1 MDVKLAPV
9 FAVFLNYLCIVFS
22 KLDVRL
28 LAHHTALEGSTYLT
42 LSGMS
47 LQDCWKNCE
56 NRVLCSSVNYMR
68 LTHLCQ
74 LNYGNHGSDSFVKS
88 TVQRKGSVFYQKGN
102 NDLVRPAFVLNS
114 LMFLPLTKKSNA

>member
-1 MDVKLAPV
+1 MDVKWAQV
-9 FAVFLNYLCIVFS
+9 FAVFLNYLGIVFS

-42 LSGMS
+42 LQGISV
-47 LQDCWKNCE
+47 QDCWKNCE

-74 LNYGNHGSDSFVKS
+74 LNYGYHGSDSIVKA
-88 TVQRKGSVFYQKGN
+88 TVQRKGTVFYYKGSN
-102 NDLVRPAFVLNS
+102 VLVRTT
-114 LMFLPLTKKSNA
+114 FLTNNFDVDTFYLL